1 MGHLDFTQLNEYLD
15 DEINKDKLELVRA
28 HLFSCTQCQQEL
40 NRIKDLR
47 TQLAKEVQALGNA
60 PQPALGWEKRLHQSY
75 REIYRVKP
83 QRNIS
88 WGRPVVAALVALLLL
103 ALYLPL
109 QNRVPLRR
117 PSGPSV
123 LEPIENLPSPQKEMR
138 LFGLDQ
144 PKMPESLENRPER
157 AVVYT
162 STHEEELEQ
171 VYQELQKAGLQPVRR
186 GDEVL
191 VEGINVQEAE
201 RLIAEI
207 TEK

>member
-1 MGHLDFTQLNEYLD
+1 MEHLNFTQLNEYLD

-40 NRIKDLR
+40 SRIKDLR
-47 TQLAKEVQALGNA
+47 TQLTKEVQTLGGDVK
-60 PQPALGWEKRLHQSY
+60 PALGWEKRLHQRY
-75 REIYRVKP
+75 RETYRVKP
-83 QRNIS
+83 QWNRS
-88 WGRPVVAALVALLLL
+88 WGRPVIVALVALLFL

-109 QNRVPLRR
+109 QNRVSLRR

-123 LEPIENLPSPQKEMR
+123 LEPIENLPSPHKELR

-144 PKMPESLENRPER
+144 QKVPESLETRPER

-162 STHEEELEQ
+162 STNEDELEQ

-186 GDEVL
+186 GNEIL
-191 VEGINVQEAE
+191 VERINLQEAE

-207 TEK
+207 TKK